1 MSRAVSRSELSL
13 RRADVV
19 LIAAVICLALL
30 CGIGMLFG
38 RQGRSVTVA
47 VDGKAVAV
55 YPLDEDREVWLTGY
69 GGGKNRLVISGG
81 AARIAEADCKDGLC
95 ARHAAVS
102 RTGDVII
109 CLPHRLTVTVD
120 GAGEAPD
127 AVIA

>member
-13 RRADVV
+13 RRADAV

-30 CGIGMLFG
+30 CGIGMLFS
-38 RQGRSVTVA
+38 RQGKSVTVA

-102 RTGDVII
+102 RVGDAII
-109 CLPHRLTVTVD
+109 CLPHRLTMTVE

>member
-1 MSRAVSRSELSL
+1 MNRAVSRSELSL

-19 LIAAVICLALL
+19 LIAAVIGLALL

-95 ARHAAVS
+95 ARHTAVS
-102 RTGDVII
+102 RTGDVIV
-109 CLPHRLTVTVD
+109 CLPHRLTVTVE

>member
-38 RQGRSVTVA
+38 RQGKSVTVA

-69 GGGKNRLVISGG
+69 GGGKNRLVISDG

-102 RTGDVII
+102 RVGDAII